1 MYDVIGNI
9 AILKKTDKKLASRI
23 LRERPSVKTVL
34 VKAEKVSG
42 RLRTIKT
49 RWLAGEKNK
58 EAVYKEN
65 NCLFKLNVETC
76 YFSSRL
82 AAEREEVAGLIKKKD
97 RVLVLF
103 GGVAPYAIVI
113 AKKTGAKVISV
124 ELGKECSKYAKEN
137 VLLNKL
143 NDRVEIVQG
152 DVKKLGK
159 LIKKQ
164 KFEVVVMARPQLK
177 ESFLSYVVPFC
188 RKNTRIYYYD
198 FVRQE
203 KLGEILAKIK
213 KDFKLKYKITGI
225 KRAGEI
231 APYKFRWRV
240 DLVVR

>member
-1 MYDVIGNI
+1 MYDIIGNI
-9 AILKKTDKKLASRI
+9 AILKKADKKLASRI
-23 LRERPSVKTVL
+23 LRERPSVKSVYM
-34 VKAEKVSG
+34 KADKVSG
-42 RLRTIKT
+42 KLRTIKT

-65 NCLFKLNVETC
+65 NCLFKLDIEKC

-97 RVLVLF
+97 KVLVLF

-113 AKKTGAKVISV
+113 AKKTGARVISV
-124 ELGKECSKYAKEN
+124 ELGKACSKYAKEN

-143 NDRVEIVQG
+143 NDSVKIVQG
-152 DVKKLGK
+152 NVKKLGK

-164 KFEVVVMARPQLK
+164 KFDVVVMSRPQLK
-177 ESFLSYVVPFC
+177 ESFVGYITSFVK
-188 RKNTRIYYYD
+188 KNTRIFYYD
-198 FVRQE
+198 FGKQE
-203 KLGEILAKIK
+203 ELGKILAKIK
-213 KDFKLKYKITGI
+213 KDFKLKYKIVGI

-240 DLVVR
+240 DMVAG